1 MSDATPPTRP
11 TGERTDGDATVDAD
25 GTTDGDATEAGDTT
39 DAGDAVDECT
49 LCGLDNPDPPVSGP
63 DGTYCCAGCKQVHET
78 VGDVAVDG
86 PVDSG
91 DVASALEDATADG
104 VDRGADDSAT
114 VANADADA
122 EAYLRVDGMHCTT
135 CETFVEGLAE
145 REDGVAAADASYG
158 SRLVRVAYD
167 SSRVAADALPDRL
180 TGYGYSARSMDDAN
194 DRERSSGR
202 LIVGGFFGM
211 MTMLWY
217 LLFLYP
223 AYLGWNVSFLDV
235 GGSAGAYLLLN
246 VWVMATI
253 VLAYTG
259 YPILRGA
266 YVSLA
271 AGKPNMDLLVS
282 LAAVNA
288 YAYSVAA
295 LLVGRTELYFDVT
308 VAIVLVVSIGTY
320 LERRATDRAADR
332 VGELAEERV
341 TEATVRTDDGGTE
354 TVPVEAVDAADAVVV
369 GQSDRVPVDGTVV
382 EGDAAVD
389 ESLLTG
395 ESKPVAKATGDRVVG
410 GSTVVDGGVVVEP
423 DADTA
428 STLDRLVETTW
439 NLAASRSGAQRL
451 ADKLAAV
458 FVPLVVTAA
467 VLATGYWLVATGDV
481 ASALLTG
488 LTVLVVSCP
497 CALGLATP
505 LAVASAVSR
514 GLDRGVVVR
523 DASVFE
529 RAPDVDTVVFDKTG
543 TLTTGEMTVDHVVAT
558 GEHATVRDDANAGSE
573 GDAGSNGGGASE
585 GDATDVLAMAAALE
599 TYADHPIAGAVV
611 EHADDAPGVDGLPTA
626 SGVERYPG
634 RGIAGRVAGD
644 PVLVGNRDLLAEHDV
659 GVPDDL
665 TAAAEDARATG
676 ALPSFVARDGR
687 AIGVVVVHDDP
698 RPEWAAVCERLAADD
713 RDVVVLTGDDD
724 AAAARFEAN
733 DAIADVYADVRPE
746 SKTEI
751 VRALAADGDVAMVGD
766 GSNDAGALAA
776 ADVGVAMGS
785 GTALAADA
793 ADAVVVDDD
802 LASVRTVFDLATTA
816 HGRVRGNLAWAFGYN
831 AVAIPVA
838 IVGLLNPLI
847 AAVAMTASSLLVV
860 ANTRRDWDLDDDTA
874 SDASVEETEVGDG
887 DGVDRVNAAGVN
899 AG

>member
-1 MSDATPPTRP
+1 VGDAVSDATAPTSDSAPPADEP
-11 TGERTDGDATVDAD
+11 AESADDA
-25 GTTDGDATEAGDTT
+25 
-39 DAGDAVDECT
+39 DECT

-91 DVASALEDATADG
+91 DVASALDADATAAGDP
-104 VDRGADDSAT
+104 SA
-114 VANADADA
+114 AGESNARSESNAAAASDAAVDA

-135 CETFVEGLAE
+135 CETFVEGIAE

-167 SSRVAADALPDRL
+167 SSSVGADALPDRL
-180 TGYGYSARSMDDAN
+180 TGYGYTARSMDDAD

-217 LLFLYP
+217 VLFLYP
-223 AYLGWNVSFLDV
+223 AYLGWDVSFLDV

-246 VWVMATI
+246 VGVMATI
-253 VLAYTG
+253 VLGYTG

-288 YAYSVAA
+288 YVYSMAA
-295 LLVGRTELYFDVT
+295 LLVGRTEVYFDVT

-332 VGELAEERV
+332 VGELAAERV
-341 TEATVRTDDGGTE
+341 TEATVRTDGGGTE
-354 TVPVEAVDAADAVVV
+354 TIPVDAVDADDAVVV
-369 GQSDRVPVDGTVV
+369 GQSDRVPVDGRVV

-395 ESKPVAKATGDRVVG
+395 ESKPVAKAPGDRVVG
-410 GSTVVDGGVVVEP
+410 GSTVVDGGVVVDP
-423 DADTA
+423 DPDTA

-467 VLATGYWLVATGDV
+467 ALATGYWLVATGDV

-543 TLTTGEMTVDHVVAT
+543 TLTTGEMTVDYVVAT
-558 GEHATVRDDANAGSE
+558 DDAAE
-573 GDAGSNGGGASE
+573 EAGGGGGTVPDAST
-585 GDATDVLAMAAALE
+585 ADVLATAAALE
-599 TYADHPIAGAVV
+599 TYADHPVAAAVV

-626 SGVERYPG
+626 SAVERHPG
-634 RGIAGRVAGD
+634 RGIAGRVAGES
-644 PVLVGNRDLLAEHDV
+644 VLVGNRELLGEHDV
-659 GVPDDL
+659 AIPEDL
-665 TAAAEDARATG
+665 VAAAEDARANG
-676 ALPSFVARDGR
+676 ALPTFVARDDV
-687 AIGVVVVHDDP
+687 ATGVVVVHDDP

-751 VRALAADGDVAMVGD
+751 VRALGADADVAMVGD

-802 LASVRTVFDLATTA
+802 LASVRTVFDLASTA

-838 IVGLLNPLI
+838 VAGLLNPLI

-860 ANTRRDWDLDDDTA
+860 ANTRRDWELDDDVSTP
-874 SDASVEETEVGDG
+874 SDDGASVPEDDG
-887 DGVDRVNAAGVN
+887 RDRVDGSGVN
-899 AG
+899 AT

>member
-1 MSDATPPTRP
+1 MSETPPP
-11 TGERTDGDATVDAD
+11 VGDAET
-25 GTTDGDATEAGDTT
+25 
-39 DAGDAVDECT
+39 CT
-49 LCGLDNPDPPVSGP
+49 LCGLDVPDAPVSGP
-63 DGTYCCAGCKQVHET
+63 DGTYCCGGCKQVHET

-91 DVASALEDATADG
+91 DVASALDGAAAPEADADGTADAVG
-104 VDRGADDSAT
+104 GAGADAM
-114 VANADADA
+114 ADAEADA

-135 CETFVEGLAE
+135 CETFVEGVAE
-145 REDGVAAADASYG
+145 REPGVAAADASYG

-167 SSRVAADALPDRL
+167 STALAADALPDRL
-180 TGYGYSARSMDDAN
+180 TGYGYRARGMDDA
-194 DRERSSGR
+194 DDVERSSGR

-217 LLFLYP
+217 VLFLYP
-223 AYLGWNVSFLDV
+223 DYLGWDVSFLDV
-235 GGSAGAYLLLN
+235 GGSAGWYLLAN

-266 YVSLA
+266 YVSFA

-288 YAYSVAA
+288 YVYSTAA
-295 LLVGRTELYFDVT
+295 LLVGRTEVYFDVT
-308 VAIVLVVSIGTY
+308 VAIVLVVSIGNY

-341 TEATVRTDDGGTE
+341 TEATVRREDGSTE
-354 TVPVEAVDAADAVVV
+354 IVPVDAVDADDAVVV
-369 GQSDRVPVDGTVV
+369 GQSDRVPLDGTVV
-382 EGDAAVD
+382 EGEAAVD

-395 ESKPVAKATGDRVVG
+395 ESKPVAKSPGDRVVG
-410 GSTVVDGGVVVEP
+410 GSTVVDGGVVLEP
-423 DADTA
+423 DHDTA

-467 VLATGYWLVATGDV
+467 VLATAYWLVATGDV
-481 ASALLTG
+481 ATALLTG
-488 LTVLVVSCP
+488 LAVLVVSCP

-543 TLTTGEMTVDHVVAT
+543 TLTTGEMTADHVVAT
-558 GEHATVRDDANAGSE
+558 DDATE
-573 GDAGSNGGGASE
+573 
-585 GDATDVLAMAAALE
+585 TDVLASAAALE
-599 TYADHPIAGAVV
+599 TYADHPAAEAIVDRAGELA
-611 EHADDAPGVDGLPTA
+611 ALDAIPTA
-626 SGVERYPG
+626 SSVERHPG
-634 RGIAGRVAGD
+634 RGVAGRVDGEQ
-644 PVLVGNRDLLAEHDV
+644 VLVGNRDLLAEHDV
-659 GVPDDL
+659 AVP
-665 TAAAEDARATG
+665 AALADAGDAARGDG
-676 ALPSFVARDGR
+676 ALPVFVVRGDEAVGL
-687 AIGVVVVHDDP
+687 VVVHDDP
-698 RPEWAAVCERLAADD
+698 RPGWERACERLAADG
-713 RDVVVLTGDDD
+713 RDVVVLTGDD
-724 AAAARFEAN
+724 AAAASRFERH
-733 DAIADVYADVRPE
+733 DAVSEVYADVRPE
-746 SKTEI
+746 SKTQV
-751 VRALAADGDVAMVGD
+751 VRTLAADGPVAMVGD

-802 LASVRTVFDLATTA
+802 LASVSTTFDLATTA
-816 HGRVRGNLAWAFGYN
+816 HDRVRGNLAWAFLYN

-838 IVGLLNPLI
+838 VAGLLNPLV

-860 ANTRRDWDLDDDTA
+860 ANTRRDWELDDETD
-874 SDASVEETEVGDG
+874 DAAAATRDDG
-887 DGVDRVNAAGVN
+887 DAAPVDHSEVSAA
-899 AG
+899 

>member
-1 MSDATPPTRP
+1 VGDAVTDATPPSHATCE
-11 TGERTDGDATVDAD
+11 TADTDDSPHGPDTDDPPHAPDTDDSPD
-25 GTTDGDATEAGDTT
+25 GPDRET
-39 DAGDAVDECT
+39 DADECT
-49 LCGLDNPDPPVSGP
+49 LCGLDTPDPPVSGP

-91 DVASALEDATADG
+91 DVASALEDGTVDG
-104 VDRGADDSAT
+104 TDRGEEDSAT
-114 VANADADA
+114 VANPDVDADA

-167 SSRVAADALPDRL
+167 STRVAADALPDRL
-180 TGYGYSARSMDDAN
+180 TGYGYSARSMDDAD

-211 MTMLWY
+211 MTMCWY
-217 LLFLYP
+217 VLFLYP
-223 AYLGWNVSFLDV
+223 EYLGWNVSFLDV
-235 GGSAGAYLLLN
+235 GGTAGAYLLLN
-246 VWVMATI
+246 VGVMATI

-288 YAYSVAA
+288 YVYSVAA
-295 LLVGRTELYFDVT
+295 LLAGRTEVYFDVT
-308 VAIVLVVSIGTY
+308 VAIVLVVSIGNY

-354 TVPVEAVDAADAVVV
+354 TVPVDAVDANDAVVV
-369 GQSDRVPVDGTVV
+369 GQSDRVPLDGTVV
-382 EGDAAVD
+382 EGEAAVD

-395 ESKPVAKATGDRVVG
+395 ESKPVAKAAGDRVVG
-410 GSTVVDGGVVVEP
+410 GSTVVDGGVVLEP
-423 DADTA
+423 DPDTG

-543 TLTTGEMTVDHVVAT
+543 TLTTGEMTVDRVVAT
-558 GEHATVRDDANAGSE
+558 GERAADA
-573 GDAGSNGGGASE
+573 DA
-585 GDATDVLAMAAALE
+585 DAADVDEADVLATAAALE
-599 TYADHPIAGAVV
+599 TYADHPVAAAVV
-611 EHADDAPGVDGLPTA
+611 AHADDAPGVDGLPTA

-634 RGIAGRVAGD
+634 QGVTGRVAGD
-644 PVLVGNRDLLAEHDV
+644 PVLAGTRDLLDEHDV
-659 GVPDDL
+659 AVPDAL
-665 TAAAEDARATG
+665 ASAAEDARANG
-676 ALPSFVARDGR
+676 ALPTFVARNGI
-687 AIGVVVVHDDP
+687 ATGLVVVHDDP
-698 RPEWAAVCERLAADD
+698 RPEWAAVCERLAADG

-733 DAIADVYADVRPE
+733 DAVADVYADVRPA

-751 VRALAADGDVAMVGD
+751 VRALGADGEVAMVGD

-802 LASVRTVFDLATTA
+802 LASVRTVFDLAATA

-838 IVGLLNPLI
+838 ITGLLNPLI

-860 ANTRRDWDLDDDTA
+860 ANTRRDWDLDDDTTL
-874 SDASVEETEVGDG
+874 DASSDGVDVTDDDG
-887 DGVDRVNAAGVN
+887 DGGVAGAEVQSI
-899 AG
+899 

>member
-1 MSDATPPTRP
+1 MSETTPSGR
-11 TGERTDGDATVDAD
+11 
-25 GTTDGDATEAGDTT
+25 
-39 DAGDAVDECT
+39 DAVEDAAAGRGAADANACT
-49 LCGLDNPDPPVSGP
+49 LCGLDVPDPPVSGS

-78 VGDVAVDG
+78 VGDVDVDG

-91 DVASALEDATADG
+91 DVASALGPPGSADGDATGTADAVEEG
-104 VDRGADDSAT
+104 
-114 VANADADA
+114 DADA

-135 CETFVEGLAE
+135 CETFVEGVAE
-145 REDGVAAADASYG
+145 REPGVAAADASYG

-167 SSRVAADALPDRL
+167 SGALAADALPDRL
-180 TGYGYSARSMDDAN
+180 TGYGYRARSMDDAE
-194 DRERSSGR
+194 DGERSSGR

-217 LLFLYP
+217 VLFLYP
-223 AYLGWNVSFLDV
+223 DYLGWDVSFLDV
-235 GGSAGAYLLLN
+235 SGSAGAYLLAN

-288 YAYSVAA
+288 YVYSTAA
-295 LLVGRTELYFDVT
+295 LLVGRTEVYFDVT

-341 TEATVRTDDGGTE
+341 TEATVRADDGSTE
-354 TVPVEAVDAADAVVV
+354 TVPVDAVTGEDAVVV
-369 GQSDRVPVDGTVV
+369 GQSDRVPLDGTVV
-382 EGDAAVD
+382 EGEAAVD

-395 ESKPVAKATGDRVVG
+395 ESNPVAKSPGDRVVG

-423 DADTA
+423 DPDTA

-467 VLATGYWLVATGDV
+467 VLATAYWLVATGDV
-481 ASALLTG
+481 ANALLTG
-488 LTVLVVSCP
+488 LAVLVVSCP

-529 RAPDVDTVVFDKTG
+529 RAPEVDTVVFDKTG
-543 TLTTGEMTVDHVVAT
+543 TLTTGEMTVDRVVA
-558 GEHATVRDDANAGSE
+558 GE
-573 GDAGSNGGGASE
+573 
-585 GDATDVLAMAAALE
+585 DATDAGVLASAAALE
-599 TYADHPIAGAVV
+599 TYADHPVAEAIVDRAGSTSEVGAV
-611 EHADDAPGVDGLPTA
+611 PSA
-626 SGVERYPG
+626 SGIDRRPG
-634 RGIAGRVAGD
+634 RGVTGRVDGER
-644 PVLVGNRDLLAEHDV
+644 VLVGNRELLAEHDV
-659 GVPDDL
+659 AVPSALRD
-665 TAAAEDARATG
+665 AAATARDDG
-676 ALPSFVARDGR
+676 ALPVFVARDEAVR
-687 AIGVVVVHDDP
+687 GVVVVHDDP
-698 RPEWAAVCERLAADD
+698 RPGWERACERLSADG
-713 RDVVVLTGDDD
+713 RDVVVLTGDDR
-724 AAAARFEAN
+724 AAASRFERH
-733 DAIADVYADVRPE
+733 DAVSEVYADVRPE

-751 VRALAADGDVAMVGD
+751 VRTLATDAAVAMVGD
-766 GSNDAGALAA
+766 GSNDAGALAT

-802 LASVRTVFDLATTA
+802 LDSVGTVFDLATTA

-838 IVGLLNPLI
+838 IAGLLNPLI

-860 ANTRRDWDLDDDTA
+860 ANTRRDWGLDDAADA
-874 SDASVEETEVGDG
+874 PADAPDSDAATADPAEVG
-887 DGVDRVNAAGVN
+887 AA
-899 AG
+899 

>member
-1 MSDATPPTRP
+1 MSDATPPSRA
-11 TGERTDGDATVDAD
+11 TGERADGDEALDGDVATGAGDATDPVED
-25 GTTDGDATEAGDTT
+25 
-39 DAGDAVDECT
+39 VDECT

-91 DVASALEDATADG
+91 DVASALEDATGDG
-104 VDRGADDSAT
+104 DSGDEESAT

-135 CETFVEGLAE
+135 CETFVEGIAE
-145 REDGVAAADASYG
+145 RENGVAAADASYG

-217 LLFLYP
+217 VLFLYP
-223 AYLGWNVSFLDV
+223 AYLGWDVSFLDV
-235 GGSAGAYLLLN
+235 GGSAGAYLLAN
-246 VWVMATI
+246 VGVMATI
-253 VLAYTG
+253 VLGYTG

-288 YAYSVAA
+288 YVYSVAA
-295 LLVGRTELYFDVT
+295 FLVGRTELYFDVT
-308 VAIVLVVSIGTY
+308 VAIVLVVSIGNY

-354 TVPVEAVDAADAVVV
+354 TVPVEAVGADDAVVV

-395 ESKPVAKATGDRVVG
+395 ESKPVAKATGERVVG
-410 GSTVVDGGVVVEP
+410 GSTVVDGGVVVAP
-423 DADTA
+423 DADTT

-543 TLTTGEMTVDHVVAT
+543 TLTTGEMTVDRVVAT
-558 GEHATVRDDANAGSE
+558 GERVAGVDDANAGSE
-573 GDAGSNGGGASE
+573 GDAA
-585 GDATDVLAMAAALE
+585 DVLAMAAALE
-599 TYADHPIAGAVV
+599 TYADHPIAEAVV
-611 EHADDAPGVDGLPTA
+611 EHADDAPGVDGLETA

-644 PVLVGNRDLLAEHDV
+644 PVLVGNRDLLGEHDV
-659 GVPDDL
+659 AVPDDL
-665 TAAAEDARATG
+665 AGAAEDARADG
-676 ALPSFVARDGR
+676 ALPSFVARDGV
-687 AIGVVVVHDDP
+687 AVGVVVVHDDP
-698 RPEWAAVCERLAADD
+698 RPEWAAVCERRAADG

-751 VRALAADGDVAMVGD
+751 VRALGADGDVAMVGD

-838 IVGLLNPLI
+838 IAGLLNPLI

-860 ANTRRDWDLDDDTA
+860 ANTRRDWDLDDDPA
-874 SDASVEETEVGDG
+874 SDASVEPTGVSDEDG
-887 DGVDRVNAAGVN
+887 ADRADAPGVN

>member
-1 MSDATPPTRP
+1 
-11 TGERTDGDATVDAD
+11 V
-25 GTTDGDATEAGDTT
+25 
-39 DAGDAVDECT
+39 GDAVTDARTADEPVSEVVEPDDDASALDECT
-49 LCGLDNPDPPVSGP
+49 LCGLDTPDPPVSGD
-63 DGTYCCAGCKQVHET
+63 DGTYCCTGCKRVHET

-86 PVDSG
+86 PVDSS
-91 DVASALEDATADG
+91 DVASALGTPGDGSVRTADTVG
-104 VDRGADDSAT
+104 VAGAGETDDDAGDADA
-114 VANADADA
+114 VDADA

-135 CETFVEGLAE
+135 CETFVEGVAE
-145 REDGVAAADASYG
+145 REQGVAAADASYG

-167 SSRVAADALPDRL
+167 STQVAASALPDRL
-180 TGYGYSARSMDDAN
+180 TGYGYTARGMDDP
-194 DRERSSGR
+194 DDVERSSGR

-217 LLFLYP
+217 VLFLYP
-223 AYLGWNVSFLDV
+223 DYLGWDVSFLDV
-235 GGSAGAYLLLN
+235 GGSAGAYLLAN

-253 VLAYTG
+253 VLGFTG

-266 YVSLA
+266 YVSLV

-288 YAYSVAA
+288 YVYSVATF
-295 LLVGRTELYFDVT
+295 LVGRTEVYFDVT
-308 VAIVLVVSIGTY
+308 VAIVLVVSIGNY

-341 TEATVRTDDGGTE
+341 TEATVRTDDGLTE
-354 TVPVEAVDAADAVVV
+354 TVPVDAVDADDAVVV
-369 GQSDRVPVDGTVV
+369 GQSDRVPLDGTVV

-395 ESKPVAKATGDRVVG
+395 ESKPVAKSPGDRVVG
-410 GSTVVDGGVVVEP
+410 GSTVVDGGVVVDP
-423 DADTA
+423 DPDPQ

-481 ASALLTG
+481 ATALLTG
-488 LTVLVVSCP
+488 LAVLVVSCP

-505 LAVASAVSR
+505 LAVASGVSR

-543 TLTTGEMTVDHVVAT
+543 TLTTGEMTVD
-558 GEHATVRDDANAGSE
+558 TVDALPETDSE
-573 GDAGSNGGGASE
+573 
-585 GDATDVLAMAAALE
+585 DVLATAAALE
-599 TYADHPIAGAVV
+599 AYADHPVATAIVA
-611 EHADDAPGVDGLPTA
+611 HADDRGLDSRPTA
-626 SGVERYPG
+626 TGVERHPG
-634 RGIAGRVAGD
+634 RGVAGTVD
-644 PVLVGNRDLLAEHDV
+644 GDDVLVGNHDLLEAH
-659 GVPDDL
+659 GVTVPEALADD
-665 TAAAEDARATG
+665 AAAAREDG
-676 ALPSFVARDGR
+676 ALPVFVACDDR
-687 AIGVVVVHDDP
+687 ALGVLVVHDDP
-698 RPEWAAVCERLAADD
+698 REGWDVVCERLAAAG
-713 RDVVVLTGDDD
+713 RDVVVLTGDDP
-724 AAAARFEAN
+724 AAASRF
-733 DAIADVYADVRPE
+733 DAHDAVTDVYADVRPE

-751 VRALAADGDVAMVGD
+751 VRALAGDGDIAMVGD

-776 ADVGVAMGS
+776 ADVGIAMGS

-802 LASVRTVFDLATTA
+802 LASVQTVFDLAKTA

-838 IVGLLNPLI
+838 VAGLLNPLI
-847 AAVAMTASSLLVV
+847 AAAAMTASSLLVV
-860 ANTRRDWDLDDDTA
+860 ANTRRDWGLDDDRDDATVTA
-874 SDASVEETEVGDG
+874 GAKRGDPPSDDPSGGDPAEVS
-887 DGVDRVNAAGVN
+887 AA
-899 AG
+899 

>member
-1 MSDATPPTRP
+1 VSDATPPTRA
-11 TGERTDGDATVDAD
+11 TGEPADGD
-25 GTTDGDATEAGDTT
+25 DT
-39 DAGDAVDECT
+39 VDECT
-49 LCGLDNPDPPVSGP
+49 LCGLDTPNPPVSGP

-91 DVASALEDATADG
+91 DVASALGDATADG
-104 VDRGADDSAT
+104 ADRGEGDFAT

-180 TGYGYSARSMDDAN
+180 TGYGYSARAMDDAD

-217 LLFLYP
+217 VLFLYP
-223 AYLGWNVSFLDV
+223 AYLGWDVSFLDV

-354 TVPVEAVDAADAVVV
+354 TVPVEAVDADDAVVV

-395 ESKPVAKATGDRVVG
+395 ESKPVAKAAGDRVVG

-423 DADTA
+423 DADTT

-558 GEHATVRDDANAGSE
+558 GEHAAGVDDGNAGRE
-573 GDAGSNGGGASE
+573 GDAA
-585 GDATDVLAMAAALE
+585 DVLATAAALE
-599 TYADHPIAGAVV
+599 TYADHPIAEAVV

-634 RGIAGRVAGD
+634 RGIAGRVAGAA
-644 PVLVGNRDLLAEHDV
+644 VLVGNRDLLAEHDV
-659 GVPDDL
+659 AVPDGL
-665 TAAAEDARATG
+665 AVAAEDARADG
-676 ALPSFVARDGR
+676 ALPSFVARDGV
-687 AIGVVVVHDDP
+687 AVGVVVVHDDP
-698 RPEWAAVCERLAADD
+698 RPEWEAVCERLAADG

-733 DAIADVYADVRPE
+733 DAVAEVYADVRPE

-751 VRALAADGDVAMVGD
+751 VRALGADGDVAMVGD

-802 LASVRTVFDLATTA
+802 LASVRTVFDLAATA

-838 IVGLLNPLI
+838 IAGLLNPLI

-860 ANTRRDWDLDDDTA
+860 ANTRRDWGLDDDTT
-874 SDASVEETEVGDG
+874 SDATVEATGVEDG
-887 DGVDRVNAAGVN
+887 DGAERVDAAGVN